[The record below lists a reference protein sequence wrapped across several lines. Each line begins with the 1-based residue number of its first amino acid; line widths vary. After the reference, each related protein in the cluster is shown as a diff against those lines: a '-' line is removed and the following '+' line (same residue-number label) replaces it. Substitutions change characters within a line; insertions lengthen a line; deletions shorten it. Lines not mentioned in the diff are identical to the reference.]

1 MRKVA
6 AILLLAVILPLIQP
20 SVSHAGPAGRAGGTP
35 DGHGGGEL
43 L

>member
-20 SVSHAGPAGRAGGTP
+20 SVSNAGPAARSGDTP